1 MGWSGRSG
9 CSSARPKQPA
19 SRICKAARPVLPL
32 KGHRAG
38 RRMRGLIATGVI
50 VSALAATSAAA
61 QTSGGA
67 AGRWIEVGTDADSI
81 LSYDPAS
88 VSRRGTIVEYR
99 LRAVMRPELAGEM
112 RSVTAR
118 GRLDCGAQ
126 TDVYW
131 DFQRFD
137 AAGQPMAPLPART
150 MSPEP
155 ILRGSLQQRFYERLC
170 PVSLQRPLPPSVPL
184 MIVPSPRPPAPR
196 PPIAPPAPPA
206 PPAPTRVRPAQW
218 RVPPSSL
225 ITSNDYPAPS
235 IRAEEEGR
243 TEVRLFV
250 STAGRVQRCAVLVS
264 SGFERLDA
272 ATCRVLTERARFT
285 PARNERGRRAV
296 GMVTAGI
303 TWRLPD

>member
-1 MGWSGRSG
+1 
-9 CSSARPKQPA
+9 
-19 SRICKAARPVLPL
+19 
-32 KGHRAG
+32 
-38 RRMRGLIATGVI
+38 MRGSIGAGIVLALVATG
-50 VSALAATSAAA
+50 AAA
-61 QTSGGA
+61 QRPA
-67 AGRWIEVGTDADSI
+67 ATRWIEVGTDADSI

-88 VSRRGTIVEYR
+88 VSRRGAIIEYR

-112 RSVTAR
+112 RALTAR

-126 TDVYW
+126 TIVYS

-137 AAGQPMAPLPART
+137 AADRPMAPLPART

-155 ILRGSLQQRFYERLC
+155 VLRGSLQQRFYERLC
-170 PVSLQRPLPPSVPL
+170 PASLQRPLPSSVPL

-196 PPIAPPAPPA
+196 PPIVPPAPPA
-206 PPAPTRVRPAQW
+206 PPVPTRIRPAQW

-225 ITSNDYPAPS
+225 ITSNDYPAAS

-264 SGFERLDA
+264 SGFERLDVT
-272 ATCRVLTERARFT
+272 TCRLLTERARFT

-296 GMVTAGI
+296 GTVTAGVS
-303 TWRLPD
+303 WRLPD